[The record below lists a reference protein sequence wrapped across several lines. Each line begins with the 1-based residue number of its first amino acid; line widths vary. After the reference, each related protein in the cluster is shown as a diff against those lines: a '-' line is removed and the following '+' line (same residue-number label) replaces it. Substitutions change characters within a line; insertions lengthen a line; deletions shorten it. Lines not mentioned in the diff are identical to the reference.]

1 VHRLLTIFSTALITA
16 GVVVLIDVGVTLAWE
31 EPVTSLYTEIQQGR
45 AAGQLEDLEESFLQ
59 ESSLPDVES
68 RDSPRDAR
76 KLADRFE
83 AELETGKPIGR
94 VKVPTIGVD
103 SVVLQGTDAATLKK
117 GPGHYPK
124 TGLPGQRKTIGIAG
138 HRTTYLAPFR
148 DIDDVDKGDEV
159 ILEMPYGTF
168 TYEVEKTEIVDPTQ
182 VEIVRDVGH
191 ERVVLT
197 ACHPLYSAA
206 QRYAIFGRL
215 TEIELAQT

>member
-83 AELETGKPIGR
+83 AELETGKPIGK

-215 TEIELAQT
+215 TEIELAQP